1 MLHIAFVRALNTSK
15 ILNKS
20 NGTWDDSYI
29 FEEPL
34 YDILSNKLSLKKF

>member
-20 NGTWDDSYI
+20 NGTWDYGYI
-29 FEEPL
+29 FDEPL
-34 YDILSNKLSLKKF
+34 YDTLSNKLSLKKF